1 MAQFCSSC
9 GAQMPDGAVVCP
21 ACGKGSTGTA
31 AAVAAPAGTTGGL
44 ADNVAGLLA
53 YVTIIPSIIFL
64 VIEPYNKNRFIRF
77 HSFQNI
83 FFWIAWIILSIALGI
98 IGQIPVLGWMSLFLW
113 PIIGLAGFIV
123 WLVLMLKAYQGQMYK
138 LPVVGDM
145 AEKQANA
152 V

>member
-1 MAQFCSSC
+1 
-9 GAQMPDGAVVCP
+9 MPDGAAVCP
-21 ACGKGSTGTA
+21 ACGKGGTGTA

-98 IGQIPVLGWMSLFLW
+98 IGQIPVLGWMTLFLW

-138 LPVVGDM
+138 LPVIGDM

>member
-1 MAQFCSSC
+1 MAFCSGC
-9 GAQMPDGAVVCP
+9 GTQIPDGTTICA
-21 ACGKGSTGTA
+21 ACGRGAGAPVA
-31 AAVAAPAGTTGGL
+31 AAQTTGGGL
-44 ADNVAGLLA
+44 TDNVAGMLA
-53 YVTIIPSIIFL
+53 YITIIPAIIFL

-98 IGQIPVLGWMSLFLW
+98 IGQIPVLGWMTLFLW

-138 LPVVGDM
+138 LPVIGDM

>member
-9 GAQMPDGAVVCP
+9 GAQMPDGAAVCP

-31 AAVAAPAGTTGGL
+31 AAVAAPRGTTGGL

-83 FFWIAWIILSIALGI
+83 FFWIACIILIIALGI
-98 IGQIPVLGWMSLFLW
+98 IGQIPVLGWMTLFLW

-138 LPVVGDM
+138 LPVIGDM